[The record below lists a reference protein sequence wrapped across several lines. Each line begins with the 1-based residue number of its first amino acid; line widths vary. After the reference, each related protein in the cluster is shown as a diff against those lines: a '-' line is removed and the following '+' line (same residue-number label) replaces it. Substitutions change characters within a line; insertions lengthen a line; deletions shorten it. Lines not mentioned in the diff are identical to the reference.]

1 MLLKIVNKTFHVFWF
16 EDETLHLFSM
26 MAPKFKILILVLLII
41 PLVSFSSR
49 RFIIPSDSNKIV
61 FDSVKCNGYQYFK
74 KKGVQFDSTSNLKLY
89 NELYG
94 WLGVP
99 YRWGGKSKAGADCSG
114 FASLIYKNV
123 YSINVSGS
131 AGDIYKKLKP
141 VDKCELKEGDLIFF
155 SFNHKYIAHVGLYLS
170 NNKFIHETSWGRG
183 ITISDLKESYYDR
196 YYFSAGR
203 FVDNKDVKTE
213 TVKK

>member
-1 MLLKIVNKTFHVFWF
+1 MIRKIIKTLLF
-16 EDETLHLFSM
+16 
-26 MAPKFKILILVLLII
+26 VLLVI
-41 PLVSFSSR
+41 PLNSFSSR
-49 RFIIPSDSNKIV
+49 GFIVPTDSCKMA
-61 FDSVKCNGYQYFK
+61 FDSTKCSGYRYFK
-74 KKGVQFDSTSNLKLY
+74 TKGVQFDSLSNLKLY

-99 YRWGGKSKAGADCSG
+99 YRWGGRSKAGADCSG

-141 VDKCELKEGDLIFF
+141 INKSELREGDLIFF

-183 ITISDLKESYYDR
+183 ITISDLNKSYYNL

-203 FVDNKDVKTE
+203 YINNKDNTKE
-213 TVKK
+213 EKAQTVTK